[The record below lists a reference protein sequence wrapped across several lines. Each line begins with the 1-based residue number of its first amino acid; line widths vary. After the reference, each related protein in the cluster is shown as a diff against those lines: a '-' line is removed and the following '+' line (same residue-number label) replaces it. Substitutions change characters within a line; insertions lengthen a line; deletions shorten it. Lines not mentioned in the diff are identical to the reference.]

1 MADRVIVLAA
11 RPAYVKKK
19 DSDPV
24 CDGGAHA
31 DESAQCAGI

>member
-11 RPAYVKKK
+11 RPAYVKK